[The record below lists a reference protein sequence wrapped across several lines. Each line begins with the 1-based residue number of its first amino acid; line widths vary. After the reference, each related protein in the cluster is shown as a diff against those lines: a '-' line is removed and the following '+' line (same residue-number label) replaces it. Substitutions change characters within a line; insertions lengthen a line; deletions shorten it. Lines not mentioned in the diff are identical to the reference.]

1 MNARGRLA
9 GDRHAAVGV
18 LAAAGALLILAA
30 GAAGAASAAP
40 AAAPPAAANA
50 ADRSLGDPRA
60 PVTVIEYASVGC
72 PHCADWANDVFPLL
86 RKKYIDT
93 GKVRFELHEML
104 TGSPNLAAA
113 GFLLARCAA
122 PDKYFQVV
130 DDIYAQQGDIVR
142 GGVDVLAQVGQHAG
156 VDRDHFDACLRDSAA
171 LEALNARTLADAQAH
186 GVSGTPTFFVGAERL
201 DGEQPLEAL
210 EAAIARARH

>member
-1 MNARGRLA
+1 VNARGRLSGA
-9 GDRHAAVGV
+9 RHAAAGV
-18 LAAAGALLILAA
+18 LAAARALLILTA
-30 GAAGAASAAP
+30 GPVAAAP
-40 AAAPPAAANA
+40 AAPAPAAV
-50 ADRSLGDPRA
+50 DRSLGDPRA

-93 GKVRFELHEML
+93 GQVRFELHEML

-142 GGVDVLAQVGQHAG
+142 GGVDVLAKVGEHAG
-156 VDRDHFDACLRDSAA
+156 VDREHFDACLRDSAA

-186 GVSGTPTFFVGAERL
+186 GVSGTPTFFIGTERL

-210 EAAIARARH
+210 EAAIARARR

>member
-1 MNARGRLA
+1 
-9 GDRHAAVGV
+9 VGASLV
-18 LAAAGALLILAA
+18 AAGALLV
-30 GAAGAASAAP
+30 
-40 AAAPPAAANA
+40 AAAPPAAAAPVAAAPAAAA

-86 RKKYIDT
+86 RKKYIDA
-93 GKVRFELHEML
+93 GVVRFELHEML
-104 TGSPNLAAA
+104 TGNPNLAAA

-142 GGVDVLAQVGQHAG
+142 GGVDVLAKVGEHAG
-156 VDRDHFDACLRDSAA
+156 VDREHFDACLRDSAA
-171 LEALNARTLADAQAH
+171 LQALNARTLADAQAH
-186 GVSGTPTFFVGAERL
+186 GVTGTPTFFVGAERL